1 MPTPIA
7 SHTAPHSAAEH
18 LGTEGF
24 QEHARQALKDAPL
37 QQALQLLVTNFVPRR
52 VAAMAALG
60 NAEELRT
67 EARAIKERTMARL
80 DEYLERFATQAQRA
94 GVQVHWAHDA
104 ADARQ
109 IITGIA
115 QHIGARVIVKGKSMA
130 TEEMHLNPHLEQHGY
145 EVVETDLGEYI
156 IQLAGETPSH
166 IIAPAIHKTRQQIA
180 TLLHEQL
187 GTPYTEVIPEMTRIA
202 RGGLT

>member
-1 MPTPIA
+1 MP
-7 SHTAPHSAAEH
+7 PHSASQTVPRRGAEH
-18 LGTEGF
+18 LGPEGF
-24 QEHARQALKDAPL
+24 QEHARHALQDAPL

-80 DEYLERFATQAQRA
+80 DEYLEHFATQAQRV

-104 ADARQ
+104 AEARQ

-115 QHIGARVIVKGKSMA
+115 QHIGTRVIVKGKSMA
-130 TEEMHLNPHLEQHGY
+130 TEEIHLNPHLEQHGY
-145 EVVETDLGEYI
+145 EVVETDLG
-156 IQLAGETPSH
+156 
-166 IIAPAIHKTRQQIA
+166 
-180 TLLHEQL
+180 
-187 GTPYTEVIPEMTRIA
+187 
-202 RGGLT
+202 

>member
-1 MPTPIA
+1 MAKPAASCTWLNSSTPAMPQTHRHLSPEGRSVSTHIA
-7 SHTAPHSAAEH
+7 SHTAPRSAAEH

-24 QEHARQALKDAPL
+24 QEHARKALKDTPL

-80 DEYLERFATQAQRA
+80 DEYLERFATQAQRV

-104 ADARQ
+104 AEARQ
-109 IITGIA
+109 IITDCPA
-115 QHIGARVIVKGKSMA
+115 HRRAR
-130 TEEMHLNPHLEQHGY
+130 
-145 EVVETDLGEYI
+145 D
-156 IQLAGETPSH
+156 
-166 IIAPAIHKTRQQIA
+166 RQ
-180 TLLHEQL
+180 
-187 GTPYTEVIPEMTRIA
+187 G
-202 RGGLT
+202 